1 MPRFCVIWSQVSQ
14 RAEMSGTNQWSLKAW
29 HSSLVSLTAA
39 KSLRSGLTR
48 SLSWGCHQTIGSLTK
63 SWGRCAFCTWRWSVP
78 KWNRTVFKFRAFLF
92 LFWFAKVGAF
102 NSWLLPKLAHFCKQN
117 TDNSP
122 LRYGTNTIHIREKEK
137 KVVSIFGNRV
147 FMFFIEEPRIVC
159 HVLCSKDL
167 FSPPESWG
175 SSYVLTCRLAEL
187 IVKLIVLGKCDDFL
201 APTLHHCSL
210 SPYSSSSLFPTSSA
224 TCLVAF

>member
-1 MPRFCVIWSQVSQ
+1 MIAHTSMWLSGRWRFRDCFSNKLCDKVVRRKRSCLIGDKSKS
-14 RAEMSGTNQWSLKAW
+14 S
-29 HSSLVSLTAA
+29 HS
-39 KSLRSGLTR
+39 
-48 SLSWGCHQTIGSLTK
+48 
-63 SWGRCAFCTWRWSVP
+63 
-78 KWNRTVFKFRAFLF
+78 LF
-92 LFWFAKVGAF
+92 LFRFARVGAF
-102 NSWLLPKLAHFCKQN
+102 NSWLLPKLDHFYKQN

-167 FSPPESWG
+167 FSPPESATTT
-175 SSYVLTCRLAEL
+175 YVLPRRAEL
-187 IVKLIVLGKCDDFL
+187 LVKLIVSGECDASL
-201 APTLHHCSL
+201 APPLHHCSL